1 MMQVHHILSVKG
13 AAVATV
19 GPDVAISDA
28 VEQLRQRGIGALVVS
43 TDGHRI
49 EGILS
54 ERDIVRRLAIDGPNI
69 MELPVRSVMTE
80 EVMTCGGNDDTDV
93 LMRSMTDHR
102 VRHLP
107 VVDDGGVLTGIVSI
121 GDVVKARLSELENEN
136 QALFDYIQGR

>member
-1 MMQVHHILSVKG
+1 M
-13 AAVATV
+13 
-19 GPDVAISDA
+19 
-28 VEQLRQRGIGALVVS
+28 S

-54 ERDIVRRLAIDGPNI
+54 ERDIVRRLAVDGPNI
-69 MELPVRSVMTE
+69 MDIPVRSVMTE

-93 LMRSMTDHR
+93 LMRNMTDHR

-107 VVDDGGVLTGIVSI
+107 VVDDGGVLCGIVSI

>member
-13 AAVATV
+13 DAVATV
-19 GPDVAISDA
+19 APDAAISDA
-28 VEQLRQRGIGALVVS
+28 VEMLRQRGIGALVVS
-43 TDGHRI
+43 TDGQRI

-54 ERDIVRRLAIDGPNI
+54 ERDIVRRLAVDGPNI
-69 MELPVRSVMTE
+69 MDIPVRSVMTE
-80 EVMTCGGNDDTDV
+80 EVMTCSGNDDTDV
-93 LMRSMTDHR
+93 LMRNMTDHR

-107 VVDDGGVLTGIVSI
+107 VVDDGGLLRGIVSI

>member
-1 MMQVHHILSVKG
+1 MQVHHILSVKG
-13 AAVATV
+13 DAVATV
-19 GPDVAISDA
+19 VPDAAISDA

-54 ERDIVRRLAIDGPNI
+54 ERDIVRRLAVDGPNI
-69 MELPVRSVMTE
+69 MDIPVRSVMTE
-80 EVMTCGGNDDTDV
+80 EVMTCSGNDDTDV
-93 LMRSMTDHR
+93 LMRNMTDHR

-107 VVDDGGVLTGIVSI
+107 VVDDGGALCGIVSI